1 MRTLLI
7 GLVSLTAALSSVPAL
22 AHPEDDFGS
31 RYERA
36 PTRTELA
43 QEAVVKLVSQAKLP
57 ASWTGALV
65 TSSTSRTKNGVEQF
79 VVKFEN
85 NKIKQPAKRFLYV
98 ISTADGKF
106 VSANHKLVR

>member
-7 GLVSLTAALSSVPAL
+7 GLAGLTAVLSAAPAL

-36 PTRTELA
+36 PTRIELA
-43 QEAVVKLVSQAKLP
+43 KEAVVKLVVQAKLP
-57 ASWTGALV
+57 ASWTEASA
-65 TSSTSRTKNGVEQF
+65 TSSTSRIKNGAEQF

-85 NKIKQPAKRFLYV
+85 TQIKQPAKRYLYV
-98 ISTADGKF
+98 IMTVDGKF
-106 VSANHKLVR
+106 ISANHKLI